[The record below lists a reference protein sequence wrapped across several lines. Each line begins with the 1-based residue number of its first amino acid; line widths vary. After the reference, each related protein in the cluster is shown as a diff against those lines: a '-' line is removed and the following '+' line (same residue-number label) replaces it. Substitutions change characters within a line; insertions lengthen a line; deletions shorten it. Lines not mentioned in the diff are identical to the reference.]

1 MPTKDSAEV
10 LDYAIDWDRSSASA
24 ASGTGW
30 LASGE
35 TIVTSTWAVPTGI
48 TQTTPAP
55 SITGGKST
63 TIWLSGGT
71 TGARYTLTNHVT
83 TSQGRQGERSFNVDI
98 RDR

>member
-1 MPTKDSAEV
+1 MPIKDPSEV
-10 LDYAIDWDRSSASA
+10 LDYSIDWDRSAASSA
-24 ASGTGW
+24 AGTGW

-35 TIVTSTWAVPTGI
+35 TITVSTWTVPVGI

-55 SITGGKST
+55 SITAGKT

-71 TGARYTLTNHVT
+71 NSVTYTLTNHVT
-83 TSQGRQGERSFNVDI
+83 TSAGRQGERSFTVAV